1 MKFETCDIEGL
12 VICKPYILDDKR
24 GFFTETFRKDL
35 YDGFI
40 GEKSSFCQTNCSE
53 SSYGTIRGLH
63 FQISPS
69 SQSKLVSAISGEILD
84 VALDL
89 RKNSK
94 TFGKYFSIIL
104 NESNNY
110 QFFVPRGFAHGF
122 SVLSKKARVQYMV
135 DNFYDKKKE
144 FGINPID
151 NNLNIDWKVK
161 NPIISEKDIANPNFD
176 KNQNYNF

>member
-1 MKFETCDIEGL
+1 MKFERCDIEGL
-12 VICKPYILDDKR
+12 IILKPKIVNDKR

-35 YDGFI
+35 FDDFV

-53 SSYGTIRGLH
+53 SAYGTIRGLH

-69 SQSKLVSAISGEILD
+69 SQSKLVSVQSGEILD

-94 TFGKYFSIIL
+94 TFGKYFSIKL

-122 SVLSKKARVQYMV
+122 SVLNKKARVQYLV
-135 DNFYDKKKE
+135 DNFYDNKNE
-144 FGINPID
+144 FGINPLD
-151 NNLNIDWKVK
+151 NNLNIDWGVDK
-161 NPIISEKDIANPNFD
+161 PIISEKDLSSPNFN
-176 KNQNYNF
+176 KNQQFNF